1 MKRKGRRLAGAGL
14 ILAGLL
20 ACFLAGILH
29 LKNLWLEQEADDF
42 VQSVLPSLEKGDQ
55 KEAQKQGEAS
65 GEEPVFW
72 LDKNGY
78 LGILSIPSLELRLPV
93 MADYEESLLKLA
105 PCRYRGTV
113 EGGDLIIAGHNYRK
127 QFSPIR
133 HIQIGA
139 EVIFTDAA
147 SRDIFYQVKQIDV
160 VDGIAVADM
169 VSGEWDMTLFTC
181 TLNHVARV
189 AVRCVRAEKEDYFH
203 EKTKMPERIA
213 CNSRL
218 CGTAWK

>member
-1 MKRKGRRLAGAGL
+1 MKRNGRRLAGAGL

-20 ACFLAGILH
+20 ACFLAGTRH

-42 VQSVLPSLEKGDQ
+42 VQSVLPSLAEGGQ
-55 KEAQKQGEAS
+55 KEAHKQGEAS
-65 GEEPVFW
+65 GEESVVW
-72 LDKNGY
+72 LDGTCY

-93 MADYEESLLKLA
+93 MADYEESSLKLA

-133 HIQIGA
+133 RIQIGA
-139 EVIFTDAA
+139 EVIFTDAGG
-147 SRDIFYQVKQIDV
+147 RDIFYRVKQIDV

-169 VSGEWDMTLFTC
+169 VNGEWDMTLFTC

-203 EKTKMPERIA
+203 EKTKMFENIA
-213 CNSRL
+213 CNRCL
-218 CGTAWK
+218 CGAAWK